1 MNLKEVIEKVRDRK
15 LSKDELEQ
23 YRDSLAELFAL
34 MKLEISDIEKEEALF
49 LVAAIDESHVARK
62 RAWKA
67 TTRGLRQIELD
78 NYLAAVAKMIDSLK
92 SRLYS
97 VY

>member
-1 MNLKEVIEKVRDRK
+1 MKLQEVILAVRDRN
-15 LSKDELEQ
+15 LSKENLEA

-34 MKLEISDIEKEEALF
+34 MKLEISDLEKEEALF
-49 LVAAIDESHVARK
+49 LCEFSDESHVARK

-67 TTRGLRQIELD
+67 TPRGQRQIELD

-92 SRLYS
+92 SRLFSIY
-97 VY
+97 